1 MVQMLV
7 FLALRIATLVLSIEH
22 EQPCDMNKLIQEM
35 ENIIDKFPL
44 IINKLRNINKSY
56 TVPEAFKIIKDN
68 LLPYEIETLPQCFLF
83 FSEEGKRKLYEI
95 LSGDSIR
102 TCILTVPPYS
112 LLITK
117 INFRIAVVDTHC
129 IKETL
134 GGNGNAIIRLFYCP
148 RNCKV
153 WLWCRFL
160 SDGIRSSMQEFT
172 TIRLLQDPLND
183 DRNNVLT
190 ERLEEVIDTPLHS
203 HSSKNTQE

>member
-1 MVQMLV
+1 M
-7 FLALRIATLVLSIEH
+7 
-22 EQPCDMNKLIQEM
+22 
-35 ENIIDKFPL
+35 
-44 IINKLRNINKSY
+44 
-56 TVPEAFKIIKDN
+56 
-68 LLPYEIETLPQCFLF
+68 
-83 FSEEGKRKLYEI
+83 
-95 LSGDSIR
+95 SGDSIR

-134 GGNGNAIIRLFYCP
+134 DGNGNAIIRLFYCP

-153 WLWCRFL
+153 WLWRRFL

-172 TIRLLQDPLND
+172 TIRLLKDPLND

-190 ERLEEVIDTPLHS
+190 ARLEEDIDTPLHS